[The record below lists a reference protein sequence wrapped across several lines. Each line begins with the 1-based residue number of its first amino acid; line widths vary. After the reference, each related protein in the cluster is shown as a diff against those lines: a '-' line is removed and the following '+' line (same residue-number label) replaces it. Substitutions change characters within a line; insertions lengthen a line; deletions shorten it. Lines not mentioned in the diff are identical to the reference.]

1 MHILILGSYGPSV
14 INFRGKLIEEMIAA
28 GHEVSVGVPVADE
41 SLQISVEALGA
52 TLYDT
57 PLQRNNPGILTDL
70 FYFCIL
76 LKLIFKLKPGLILSY
91 TIKPN
96 IWGALAAWLLGVRS
110 YSLITGLGFAF
121 VAPGENASFK
131 NMITSGIAR
140 GLYRIAVKLNQKVIF
155 QNRDDHLD
163 FFSAS
168 YSINKIKT
176 AIVDGSGVDL
186 QHFQRAPVSLQPKFL
201 MIARLLNSKG
211 VVEYATAARKIRE
224 LYPSASVALLGP
236 LDDGP
241 DSVDAEFV
249 DSLQRKG
256 TLNYLGATDDVRPF
270 LADASIFVLPSYR
283 EGTPRSVLEAM
294 AMGRPIITTDAPGC
308 RETIRDGVEGFLVEP
323 RNSLQLAEAMLR
335 FIEDPALI
343 AEMSE
348 NAYDR
353 VVKKYDVKLINDQ
366 MMRELGLRQ

>member
-1 MHILILGSYGPSV
+1 MNILILGSYGPSV

-28 GHEVSVGVPVADE
+28 GHEVSVGVPGIDE

-52 TLYDT
+52 TLYET
-57 PLQRNNPGILTDL
+57 PLQRNNPGILSDL
-70 FYFCIL
+70 FYFYVL
-76 LKLIFKLKPGLILSY
+76 LKLIFKIKPELILTY

-96 IWGALAAWLLGVRS
+96 IWGALAACLLRVRS
-110 YSLITGLGFAF
+110 FSLITGLGFAF

-131 NMITSGIAR
+131 KLFPGIAR
-140 GLYRIAVKLNQKVIF
+140 GLYRVAVKLNQKVIF

-163 FFSAS
+163 FFSS
-168 YSINKIKT
+168 KYSTNKIKT

-186 QHFQRAPVSLQPKFL
+186 QYFQRVPVRLQPKFL

-211 VVEYATAARKIRE
+211 VVEYATAARKIHD
-224 LYPSASVALLGP
+224 LYPGASVALLGP
-236 LDDGP
+236 IDDGP
-241 DSVDAEFV
+241 DGVDAEFV
-249 DSLQRKG
+249 DSLEQKG
-256 TLNYLGATDDVRPF
+256 TLEYLGATDDVRPF

-323 RNSLQLAEAMLR
+323 RNSLQLAEAMVR

-353 VVKKYDVKLINDQ
+353 AVKKYDVKLINDQ
-366 MMRELGLRQ
+366 MMRELGLRE